1 MLDNERREES
11 FFLNLHLFLI
21 SFIIVLFV
29 NEKKKEEKPTKT

>member
-1 MLDNERREES
+1 MMKEKMH
-11 FFLNLHLFLI
+11 FFKFASFLI